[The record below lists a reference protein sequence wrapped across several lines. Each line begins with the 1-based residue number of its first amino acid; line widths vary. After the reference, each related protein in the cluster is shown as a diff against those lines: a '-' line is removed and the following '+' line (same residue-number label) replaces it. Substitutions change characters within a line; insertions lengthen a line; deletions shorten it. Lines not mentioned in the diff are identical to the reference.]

1 MVFSSSDDGRVFER
15 VLVNDV
21 NRGDDEFYK
30 ISEINNFYGEAYIG
44 TREEKMNIIIKK
56 MYELIGKVDITK
68 YLNYLKLQ
76 NNLKEQLELFNEGK
90 IIKLLYDIIHN
101 KNREIEKLY

>member
-1 MVFSSSDDGRVFER
+1 
-15 VLVNDV
+15 
-21 NRGDDEFYK
+21 
-30 ISEINNFYGEAYIG
+30 
-44 TREEKMNIIIKK
+44 

-68 YLNYLKLQ
+68 HLNYLKLQ

-101 KNREIEKLY
+101 KNREIEKLH